1 MTLPLGLD
9 AWLALDP
16 AGRDAG
22 RAEALEHA
30 ETTKQTHGAY
40 VTTLRPDPASAG
52 ELAGVPFAVKD
63 NIDVAGAPTTAGS
76 PLLADGVAE
85 VDAGVVSAL
94 RAAGAVVI
102 GKTNMHE
109 LALGITSNN
118 TAYGPVRNPHDP
130 ERVAGGSSGG
140 SAATVALGTVPFSL
154 GTDTGASV
162 TLPSSFCG
170 VVGFRPSTG
179 RYPGDG
185 VVMISHTRD
194 TVGVHARTVGD
205 VRRVDR
211 VITSS
216 RPAPDLSGL
225 AGVRLGVLRG
235 RFDDIDPRAGAVLS
249 AALDTLAAA
258 GAELVDVDLK
268 DDLAVAG
275 EAGLPIVLFETV
287 RLLRSRTSE
296 SFDSVAS
303 PDVKGIMQIM
313 VDEPVPAVAY
323 ERHRAQR
330 WRLRQAYAEIFQGVD
345 ALIAPTTH
353 VLPPLV
359 GEDVTFEHNGRH
371 VPTFATTIRNAAP
384 GTVAGVPMLSLP
396 AGRTESGLPVG
407 LTLEGPVFE
416 DPALLAVA
424 EAVERALL

>member
-1 MTLPLGLD
+1 MTTLHQE
-9 AWLALDP
+9 P
-16 AGRDAG
+16 AGG
-22 RAEALEHA
+22 
-30 ETTKQTHGAY
+30 
-40 VTTLRPDPASAG
+40 G
-52 ELAGVPFAVKD
+52 ELAGIPFAVKD
-63 NIDVAGAPTTAGS
+63 NIDVAGTPTTAGS
-76 PLLADGVAE
+76 PLLAGAVAE

-94 RAAGAVVI
+94 RAAGAVVA

-162 TLPSSFCG
+162 TLPASFCG

-185 VVMISHTRD
+185 VVMISTTRD
-194 TVGVHARTVGD
+194 TVGLHARTVAD

-216 RPAPDLSGL
+216 RPAADRPGL

-235 RFDDIDPRAGAVLS
+235 RFHDIDPRAGAVLS
-249 AALDTLAAA
+249 AALDTLAEA
-258 GAELVDVDLK
+258 GAELVDLDLT
-268 DDLAVAG
+268 DDLALAG
-275 EAGLPIVLFETV
+275 EAGLPIVLFETL
-287 RLLRSRTSE
+287 RLLRARTTK
-296 SFDSVAS
+296 SFDAVAS

-313 VDEPVPAVAY
+313 VDEPVSPADY

-330 WRLRQAYAEIFQGVD
+330 WRLRQAYAGLFESSGAD

-353 VLPPLV
+353 VLPPRV
-359 GEDVTFEHNGRH
+359 GEDVTFEHNGHH
-371 VPTFATTIRNAAP
+371 VPTFATSIRNAAP
-384 GTVAGVPMLSLP
+384 GTVSGVPMLSLP
-396 AGRTESGLPVG
+396 AGRTEDGLPVG

-424 EAVERALL
+424 EAVEKALGRGL